1 MTRSD
6 IILVAAPD
14 AGFRR
19 SLAFALDSAGFT
31 VAAYVSAGDAFTS
44 RLARDAACAV
54 IDDDAVDDWKRA
66 SAQFGEFARPVIL
79 LVGFF
84 RTVPVLPFA
93 RHVVKPLLGEPLIQA
108 VRAAVASLG

>member
-1 MTRSD
+1 MVRSD

-31 VAAYVSAGDAFTS
+31 AAAYMRAGDAFAS
-44 RLARDAACAV
+44 RHACAAACAV
-54 IDDDAVDDWKRA
+54 IDDDAVEDWGLA
-66 SAQFGEFARPVIL
+66 SVQFGAFARPVIL

-84 RTVPVLPFA
+84 RTAPALPFA
-93 RHVVKPLLGEPLIQA
+93 RHVMKPFLGEPLIEA
-108 VRAAVASLG
+108 VRAAVAGPG